1 MEFALQIFQV
11 KGPLLSLLSDDS
23 PRTRM
28 FILKSLTIIFTSQS
42 PEIPIEF
49 LTKAIEVSDRL
60 DDEHQEN
67 REEAVRT
74 LGALLHFIASREN
87 QVEHPL
93 ELTITYQILL
103 QDENQK
109 KSVDDFYRKVISKLV
124 LHMDDESEI
133 FRNIVLGC
141 VITLPSSLDPMVRE
155 AVEKVRGKH
164 LHWEQVEKIVEK
176 IGGLSV

>member
-1 MEFALQIFQV
+1 
-11 KGPLLSLLSDDS
+11 
-23 PRTRM
+23 M
-28 FILKSLTIIFTSQS
+28 FILKSLSLIFTSQGAG
-42 PEIPIEF
+42 IPTEF
-49 LTKAIEVSDRL
+49 LTKAIEVTERL

-74 LGALLHFIASREN
+74 LGALLHFIAERKE
-87 QVEHPL
+87 QVEHRL
-93 ELTITYQILL
+93 ELNISYQILL

-109 KSVDDFYRKVISKLV
+109 KGVVDVITKALSRLV

-141 VITLPSSLDPMVRE
+141 VITLPSSLDNLVRE
-155 AVEKVRGKH
+155 AVEKVRGK
-164 LHWEQVEKIVEK
+164 QVHQEPVNKIVEK

>member
-1 MEFALQIFQV
+1 MKFVLQIVQV
-11 KGPLLSLLSDDS
+11 KGALLSLLSDDS

-42 PEIPIEF
+42 PGIPTEF

-93 ELTITYQILL
+93 ELHLL
-103 QDENQK
+103 
-109 KSVDDFYRKVISKLV
+109 I
-124 LHMDDESEI
+124 
-133 FRNIVLGC
+133 
-141 VITLPSSLDPMVRE
+141 
-155 AVEKVRGKH
+155 
-164 LHWEQVEKIVEK
+164 
-176 IGGLSV
+176 

>member
-1 MEFALQIFQV
+1 
-11 KGPLLSLLSDDS
+11 
-23 PRTRM
+23 
-28 FILKSLTIIFTSQS
+28 
-42 PEIPIEF
+42 
-49 LTKAIEVSDRL
+49 
-60 DDEHQEN
+60 
-67 REEAVRT
+67 
-74 LGALLHFIASREN
+74 LLHFIASREN

-93 ELTITYQILL
+93 ELTFTDQILL

-141 VITLPSSLDPMVRE
+141 VITLPSSLDLLVGE
-155 AVEKVRGKH
+155 AVKKVRGKQVH
-164 LHWEQVEKIVEK
+164 QEQVEKIAEK